1 MNHSVQPFSVL
12 WKHFLLS
19 LSVSAKLLW
28 NMLCVFAACLSVW
41 LCYLCLQ
48 LMCKDVFLIWMCF
61 LKTRCLEL
69 SRPPYVLTRRHLSL
83 SRCKGFAVTQLVS
96 PHYANLTSG
105 LTFTGNDEA
114 WTKVNTHRALIIS
127 ESQRSGHN
135 LMKAAAL
142 RWGVSEPG
150 KYQVCFHLN
159 IRCWVRIRDCYSL
172 FREDSIELLCKKS
185 LWYRG
190 NPFRL

>member
-1 MNHSVQPFSVL
+1 MSQLWNCSNNTSVQPFSVL

-19 LSVSAKLLW
+19 FSVSAKLLC
-28 NMLCVFAACLSVW
+28 NMLCLCAACLSVW

-48 LMCKDVFLIWMCF
+48 SMCKDVFLICMCF
-61 LKTRCLEL
+61 LKMQCLEL
-69 SRPPYVLTRRHLSL
+69 SRPPYILTRQHVSL
-83 SRCKGFAVTQLVS
+83 SKCKGFAVTQLVS

-114 WTKVNTHRALIIS
+114 KTKVNTHQALIIS

-135 LMKAAAL
+135 QMKAAAL

-150 KYQVCFHLN
+150 EYQVCFHLN
-159 IRCWVRIRDCYSL
+159 IRCWVRIWDASWG
-172 FREDSIELLCKKS
+172 LCRIT
-185 LWYRG
+185 L
-190 NPFRL
+190 